1 MNGFEKRRAMIKG
14 QIMKTTMDMLQTWEP
29 KRLRIA
35 DIAKAAEVS
44 QVTIYNYFGSK
55 EELIKESFKDF
66 VQRSIADFEAEM
78 LKQQSLKELIG
89 YMVFKEKETY
99 RGLDPALIK
108 ELMVDNPE
116 MYAHIQEQ
124 YDKSIV
130 PLMVK
135 MVEDGKARGEIS
147 SKVSVEA
154 VLLLIQVYMK
164 SSGEMLDAVG
174 KHEDRE
180 VILEE
185 MLHLF
190 FYGLCGQELPNG

>member
-35 DIAKAAEVS
+35 DIAKAAGVS

-66 VQRSIADFEAEM
+66 VQRSITEFEAEM

-99 RGLDPALIK
+99 RGLAPAVIK
-108 ELMVDNPE
+108 ELMVDDPQ
-116 MYAHIQEQ
+116 MSAYIQEQ
-124 YDKSIV
+124 YNKRII

-135 MVEDGKARGEIS
+135 MVEDGKAHGEIS
-147 SKVSVEA
+147 GKVSVEA

-180 VILEE
+180 QILEE
-185 MLHLF
+185 LLHLF